1 VPVAASHQ
9 AQAEKIAAELA
20 AIARTGMVLP
30 GSITQRRTRC
40 GRANC
45 GCHADPPRLHGPYWQ
60 WTRKVAAKT
69 ICRWLSPDQHRDYQ
83 AWVGNDRRL
92 HELLARLEALGAA
105 ALDADP
111 RWKRQP
117 AARTGRARQPP
128 EPEHKPP
135 DNVGSARLTC
145 GHPLSRTPSA
155 QVSPKREDLAHGL
168 PTEVPVSYRQ
178 NCLSDLFLSI
188 ARGSDNGSGR
198 RVSWFRCLRWPVAGQ
213 PADAGR
219 ALAGWVKMIGG
230 AGGCAPVSRLG
241 GSRSGWPAAVVLA
254 GWRGLCRW
262 R

>member
-1 VPVAASHQ
+1 MPGIPDLCHPETVPVAASHQ

-145 GHPLSRTPSA
+145 GHPPSRRPSA
-155 QVSPKREDLAHGL
+155 QVSPKREDLSSS
-168 PTEVPVSYRQ
+168 TRFFE
-178 NCLSDLFLSI
+178 
-188 ARGSDNGSGR
+188 
-198 RVSWFRCLRWPVAGQ
+198 LRY
-213 PADAGR
+213 
-219 ALAGWVKMIGG
+219 
-230 AGGCAPVSRLG
+230 
-241 GSRSGWPAAVVLA
+241 SRSSD
-254 GWRGLCRW
+254 
-262 R
+262 

>member
-145 GHPLSRTPSA
+145 GQPASQTPSA
-155 QVSPKREDLAHGL
+155 QVSPKREDLTSQFRAPFGDRL
-168 PTEVPVSYRQ
+168 PK
-178 NCLSDLFLSI
+178 
-188 ARGSDNGSGR
+188 RGAKRGAKK
-198 RVSWFRCLRWPVAGQ
+198 RVTL
-213 PADAGR
+213 PA
-219 ALAGWVKMIGG
+219 
-230 AGGCAPVSRLG
+230 
-241 GSRSGWPAAVVLA
+241 
-254 GWRGLCRW
+254 
-262 R
+262 

>member
-1 VPVAASHQ
+1 VRVAPSHQ
-9 AQAEKIAAELA
+9 AEASQIAAELA

-155 QVSPKREDLAHGL
+155 QVSPKREDLTRIDLGL
-168 PTEVPVSYRQ
+168 YDSRSFLCARFVPMFAPCLLARTGPAIR
-178 NCLSDLFLSI
+178 CLSKT
-188 ARGSDNGSGR
+188 ARPAPDPGHAPRHRDHWR
-198 RVSWFRCLRWPVAGQ
+198 
-213 PADAGR
+213 PAD
-219 ALAGWVKMIGG
+219 V
-230 AGGCAPVSRLG
+230 APPSLDHWSRPL
-241 GSRSGWPAAVVLA
+241 R
-254 GWRGLCRW
+254 
-262 R
+262 